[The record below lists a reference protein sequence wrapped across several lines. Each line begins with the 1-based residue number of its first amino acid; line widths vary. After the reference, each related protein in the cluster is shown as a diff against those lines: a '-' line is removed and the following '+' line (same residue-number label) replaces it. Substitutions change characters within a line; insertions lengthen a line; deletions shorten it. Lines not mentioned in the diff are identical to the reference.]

1 MDRIEALLIDW
12 IPRYWAAGKSYVTVA
27 FGCTGG
33 RHRSVAA
40 AVEMAERLRSA
51 GFSPNVRHRDL
62 ASPPS
67 DTIERHPGRA
77 AESESEGEL
86 SRMIGLVL
94 VTHGRL
100 AAEFV
105 TAMEHVVGPQEAI
118 EAICIGPDDDMEAR
132 RKDIAEAIGKVDQGQ
147 GVIILT
153 DLFGGTPSNLAIS
166 LMKSE
171 NIEVIAGVNLPMLI
185 RLEGARKVMPV
196 HAAVAA
202 AREAGRKYIS
212 VASEIL
218 GEAAA

>member
-1 MDRIEALLIDW
+1 
-12 IPRYWAAGKSYVTVA
+12 
-27 FGCTGG
+27 
-33 RHRSVAA
+33 
-40 AVEMAERLRSA
+40 
-51 GFSPNVRHRDL
+51 
-62 ASPPS
+62 
-67 DTIERHPGRA
+67 
-77 AESESEGEL
+77 
-86 SRMIGLVL
+86 MIGLVL

-100 AAEFV
+100 AAEFI

-118 EAICIGPDDDMEAR
+118 EPICIGPDDDMEKR
-132 RKDIAEAIGKVDQGQ
+132 RKDIAKAIGKVDQGQ

-153 DLFGGTPSNLAIS
+153 DLFGGTPSNLAFS

-185 RLEGARKVMPV
+185 RLEGARKAMT
-196 HAAVAA
+196 AVAA